1 MTMGPADMERKVR
14 QLDNDVQSIYDI
26 LGSIQA
32 TQQRHG
38 NRFDDIDHR
47 LEGHDRRFDEI
58 DRRLEGHDRRFD
70 IVDKKL
76 GALDQKVGTLDQTV
90 GTIDQKLD
98 TVIALLENPGR

>member
-1 MTMGPADMERKVR
+1 MGPAEMERKVR

-38 NRFDDIDHR
+38 NRFD
-47 LEGHDRRFDEI
+47 EI
-58 DRRLEGHDRRFD
+58 DRRLEGHDHRFD